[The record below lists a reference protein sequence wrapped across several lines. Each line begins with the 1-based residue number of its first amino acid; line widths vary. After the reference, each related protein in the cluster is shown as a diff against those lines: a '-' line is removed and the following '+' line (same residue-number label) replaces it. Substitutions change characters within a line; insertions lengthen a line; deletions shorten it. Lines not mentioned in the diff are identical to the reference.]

1 MKKLFKLSHK
11 SNFGV
16 KCNVLATLLLTVILI
31 LPAFGAFAQGDKV
44 PYVVVKD
51 GTATFYYN
59 ANKPDGALSLQS
71 RDAQWSEDIQNSIT
85 LADFDD
91 SFKDYKPT
99 SCAYWFEGLKN
110 LNKISGMYMNL
121 NTEEVTDMS
130 SMFYGCISLT
140 LLDLGNFNTA
150 NVEKMDYMFGSC
162 FSLETIFV
170 GDNWSRGKNSND
182 RIFDYCNSLVGGK
195 GTTYNDYD
203 IGSNRI
209 CSNCLNYL
217 ARIDGGEEQPGLLT
231 KSGEPVYVPP
241 YVIVD
246 NGIATF
252 YYNGLR
258 PKDAHLLQH
267 NSWGG
272 GSWAEE
278 LCLSITKVVF
288 DESFKAYKPKSC
300 AYWFRGFE
308 NLTEIVG
315 MQENLNTEEVITMED
330 MFSGCKSLTTLDLSG
345 FNTANVIEMNFM
357 FSGCEKLET
366 IYVGDE
372 WTTDRTYSTDWYVF
386 SGCYNL
392 VGSKGTSFYDC
403 DDGDI
408 FFARIDGGMDN
419 PGYLTRKGEQKTTLK
434 QAYAVLKDGIA
445 TFYYG
450 DNKPEGA
457 LRMQRSFQQWSEEI
471 QTSITK
477 VVFDESFQS
486 YKPKNCSYWF
496 YNLKSLIEIS
506 GMKENLNTDY
516 VTDMSSMFYD
526 CSDLISLDLSNFN
539 TSKVKNMWCMFYRC
553 WHLPSL
559 DLSSFNTSNVTSMS
573 AMFEYCYQ
581 LQYIIVG
588 DGWSTESIT
597 YSSNMFYGCLDLYGG
612 KGTYADANGDYESDY
627 VSSKYAK
634 IDGGESDP
642 GYLTKSGEQP
652 YRYVV
657 AIAISTMPKTNY
669 SLGEDFKQV
678 SGGKLTVTYN
688 NGEKTTEEI
697 NYSSTILGFDK
708 NKLGEQTLRL
718 IYQGCKTSFT
728 TPVSDNPSTTPAT
741 KVWSFSKQIFIE
753 SIPGSQYKIIDLNGR
768 TITTSKTKS
777 SKDVI
782 NLNNSGMYV
791 VIING
796 ESFKVSLQ

>member
-150 NVEKMDYMFGSC
+150 NVEKMDYMFADC

-170 GDNWSRGKNSND
+170 GDNWKNNTSKTDN
-182 RIFDYCNSLVGGK
+182 IFYHCFYLVGGK
-195 GTTYNDYD
+195 GTAYYD
-203 IGSNRI
+203 NLYGDFSR
-209 CSNCLNYL
+209 Y
-217 ARIDGGEEQPGLLT
+217 AKIDGGENNPGFFT

-258 PKDAHLLQH
+258 PNDAHLLQ
-267 NSWGG
+267 NALNG
-272 GSWAEE
+272 GSWADE

-300 AYWFRGFE
+300 AYWFCGLK

-315 MQENLNTEEVITMED
+315 MQENLNTEDVITMKY

-345 FNTANVIEMNFM
+345 FNTANVREMNFM
-357 FSGCEKLET
+357 FSSCEKLET

-372 WTTDRTYSTDWYVF
+372 WTTDRTYNSTGYVF
-386 SGCYNL
+386 NHCYNL

-403 DDGDI
+403 VDGGI

-419 PGYLTRKGEQKTTLK
+419 PGYLTRKDEQKTTFK
-434 QAYAVLKDGIA
+434 QAYAVVKDGIA

-457 LRMQRSFQQWSEEI
+457 LRMQRSFQKWPEEI
-471 QTSITK
+471 QTSITT
-477 VVFDESFQS
+477 VVFDESFKS

-526 CSDLISLDLSNFN
+526 CSDLISLDLSHFN
-539 TSKVKNMWCMFYRC
+539 TSKVTDMGYMFYEC

-559 DLSSFNTSNVTSMS
+559 DLSSFNTSNVENTS
-573 AMFEYCYQ
+573 AMFEYCHQ
-581 LQYIIVG
+581 LQYIIVS

-597 YSSNMFYGCLDLYGG
+597 YSSNMFYCCLDLYGG
-612 KGTYADANGDYESDY
+612 KGTNVRANDDFESVY
-627 VSSKYAK
+627 VSGKYAK
-634 IDGGESDP
+634 IDGGESEP

-697 NYSSTILGFDK
+697 NYSSTISGFDK

-718 IYQGCKTSFT
+718 IYQGCETSFT
-728 TPVSDNPSTTPAT
+728 TPVSDNPSTTPTT

-782 NLNNSGMYV
+782 NLNNPGVYV
-791 VIING
+791 VIVNG

>member
-11 SNFGV
+11 SSFGG
-16 KCNVLATLLLTVILI
+16 KSNVLATLLLTVILI
-31 LPAFGAFAQGDKV
+31 LPAFGAFAQSDKV

-51 GTATFYYN
+51 GTATFYYK
-59 ANKPDGALSLQS
+59 ASKPAGALSLQS
-71 RDAQWSEDIQNSIT
+71 STIESRWSEEVRNSIN
-85 LADFDD
+85 LVDFDD

-99 SCAYWFEGLKN
+99 SCAYWFCN
-110 LNKISGMYMNL
+110 LTNLTQISQMSINL
-121 NTEEVTDMS
+121 NTEAVTDMS
-130 SMFYGCISLT
+130 CMFYGCISLT
-140 LLDLGNFNTA
+140 LLDLGNFNTS
-150 NVEKMDYMFGSC
+150 NVERMDYTFGLC
-162 FSLETIFV
+162 VSLETIFV
-170 GDNWSRGKNSND
+170 GDNWSRGKNSNEH
-182 RIFDYCNSLVGGK
+182 IFYYCNSLVGGK
-195 GTTYNDYD
+195 GTTYNEYDY
-203 IGSNRI
+203 GSINL
-209 CSNCLNYL
+209 CTNCLDHL
-217 ARIDGGEEQPGLLT
+217 VRIDGGEEHPGLLT

-258 PKDAHLLQH
+258 PKDALLLQH

-315 MQENLNTEEVITMED
+315 MQENLNTEDVITMED

-345 FNTANVIEMNFM
+345 FNTANVIEMNSM

-372 WTTDRTYSTDWYVF
+372 WTTDRTYSTDRFVF

-403 DDGDI
+403 DDGGT
-408 FFARIDGGMDN
+408 FFARIDGGDDN
-419 PGYLTRKGEQKTTLK
+419 PGYLTKLGELKTTLK
-434 QAYAVLKDGIA
+434 QAYAVLKDSIA

-450 DNKPEGA
+450 DNKPEES
-457 LRMQRSFQQWSEEI
+457 LPLQRSFQQWPEEI

-477 VVFDESFQS
+477 VVFDESFKS
-486 YKPKNCSYWF
+486 YKPKSCSYWF
-496 YNLKSLIEIS
+496 YNLTNLFEIE
-506 GMKENLNTDY
+506 GMKKNLNTNY
-516 VTDMSSMFYD
+516 VRDIDCMFYS
-526 CSDLISLDLSNFN
+526 CSNLYSLDLLNFN
-539 TSKVKNMWCMFYRC
+539 TSKVEDMGCMFDGCRN
-553 WHLPSL
+553 LSSL
-559 DLSSFNTSNVTSMS
+559 DLSTFNTSNVTRMS
-573 AMFEYCYQ
+573 AMFYDCYQ

-588 DGWSTESIT
+588 DGWSTETIGAYYT
-597 YSSNMFYGCLDLYGG
+597 QGMFKFCDHLYGG
-612 KGTYADANGDYESDY
+612 KGTAYKRDFIDGT
-627 VSSKYAK
+627 YAK

-642 GYLTKSGEQP
+642 GYLTKSGEEP

-669 SLGEDFKQV
+669 IQGEDLDV
-678 SGGKLTVTYN
+678 NESKLTVTYN
-688 NGEKTTEEI
+688 NGETE
-697 NYSSTILGFDK
+697 TIYGYYASFVGFDK
-708 NKLGEQTLRL
+708 NKVGKQTVKV
-718 IYQGCKTSFT
+718 IYEGCETSFT
-728 TPVSDNPSTTPAT
+728 TPVSDTPTITPYT

-782 NLNNSGMYV
+782 NLNNPGVYV
-791 VIING
+791 VIVNG